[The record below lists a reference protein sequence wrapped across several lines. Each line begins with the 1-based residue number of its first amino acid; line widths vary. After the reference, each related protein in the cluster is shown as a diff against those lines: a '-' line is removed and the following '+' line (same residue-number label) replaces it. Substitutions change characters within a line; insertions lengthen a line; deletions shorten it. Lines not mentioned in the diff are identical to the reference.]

1 MGTPR
6 QRTHTMVA
14 VHQQLPRMGL
24 ELVEGS
30 VIERGHQV
38 GSHRTAIGGRQAQRP
53 RLCVARMQTVAERCP
68 LPAQLLV
75 GQRQLQRLSEDI
87 ALPALDEGKMSC
99 HAIAV
104 LGQVRNLDDAQLVG
118 ELQEFILDDT
128 ILADKAVV
136 ERHILKAAADLDAGR
151 VLEVEGVSGAVEPAL
166 GTSRQ
171 TLIGHREE
179 IEGSLGRGCVSTDLG
194 RGTQLVVAGRERAKE
209 G

>member
-1 MGTPR
+1 
-6 QRTHTMVA
+6 
-14 VHQQLPRMGL
+14 MGL

-38 GSHRTAIGGRQAQRP
+38 GSHGAAVGSRQAQRP
-53 RLCVARMQTVAERCP
+53 CLRVARMQTVAERCP
-68 LPAQLLV
+68 LPAQFLV
-75 GQRQLQRLSEDI
+75 GQRQLQRLPEDV
-87 ALPALDEGKMSC
+87 ALSALDKGKMGC
-99 HAIAV
+99 HAVAV
-104 LGQVRNLDDAQLVG
+104 LGQVRNLYNAQFIG

-151 VLEVEGVSGAVEPAL
+151 VLQIESVSGAVEPAL
-166 GTSRQ
+166 GTARQ

-179 IEGSLGRGCVSTDLG
+179 IEGSLGRGGVSTGLG
-194 RGTQLVVAGRERAKE
+194 KGTQLVVAGRERAKE